1 MVGGQCPWPD
11 GANESFS
18 DSREDEALKEWCRLW
33 ELTHD
38 TALCNLPRATPDTG
52 DVRR

>member
-1 MVGGQCPWPD
+1 MVGGQCPWLAGLMKASQIP
-11 GANESFS
+11 GKMKLSKNGV
-18 DSREDEALKEWCRLW
+18 EAQ